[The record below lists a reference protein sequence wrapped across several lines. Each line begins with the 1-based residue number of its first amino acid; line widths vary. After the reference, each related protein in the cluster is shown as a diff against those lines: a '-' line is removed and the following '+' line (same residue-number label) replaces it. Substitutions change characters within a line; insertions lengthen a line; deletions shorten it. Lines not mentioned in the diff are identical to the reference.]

1 MTRYAYPA
9 GAFCVD
15 AIPNQPQVAHCHS
28 FFVHAHQ
35 RGQGLAKALKLAQLD
50 VLRTQGF
57 NYATCTTAGD
67 NVRQHR
73 VLEGVGWRR
82 LAEFANSHSGG
93 TTVLW
98 GWEVTA

>member
-9 GAFCVD
+9 GAFCID

-28 FFVHAHQ
+28 FFVHADK
-35 RGQGLAKALKLAQLD
+35 RGRGLAKLLKKQQSE
-50 VLRTQGF
+50 VLQQQGF

-67 NVRQHR
+67 NVRQHK
-73 VLEGVGWRR
+73 VLECFGWKR
-82 LAEFANSHSGG
+82 LSEFKNSLTGG

-98 GWEVTA
+98 GWEVSA